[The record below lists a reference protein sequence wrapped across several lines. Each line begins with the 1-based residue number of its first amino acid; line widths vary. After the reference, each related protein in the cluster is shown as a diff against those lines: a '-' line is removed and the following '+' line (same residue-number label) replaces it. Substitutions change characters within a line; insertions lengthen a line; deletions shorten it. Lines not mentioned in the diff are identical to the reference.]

1 MSVGLQFHF
10 CADGAMPEAS
20 FLHVLRR
27 TRADRPELSWANAV
41 IATLSKMLIRF
52 KHVEVSLPPEIL
64 RGRACA
70 HANYPDCPPGA
81 RLCIS
86 AVSAT
91 KMKAGGTIMQFKMLS
106 NENYEHTLELRISEA
121 QALDILAFAD
131 AHTGVP
137 FSHEWYQSFFFP
149 LPSDGRTFFCVQYVV
164 MCVQAAGLLEG
175 LNPSATTGDALLWI
189 LREHYGAKHEMRPAA
204 FYNDA
209 SM

>member
-10 CADGAMPEAS
+10 CADGAMPGAG
-20 FLHVLRR
+20 FLQVWRR
-27 TRADRPELSWANAV
+27 TRAERPELSWSGAAV
-41 IATLSKMLIRF
+41 AALSKMLIRF
-52 KHVEVSLPPEIL
+52 KHVEISLPPEIV

-70 HANYPDCPPGA
+70 HACYQDCPPGA

-86 AVSAT
+86 AISRS
-91 KMKAGGTIMQFKMLS
+91 GTIMQFKMLS
-106 NENYEHTLELRISEA
+106 NESYEHTLELRVSEA

-137 FSHEWYQSFFFP
+137 FAHDWHQSFFFP
-149 LPSDGRTFFCVQYVV
+149 MPSDGRTFFCVQYVV

-175 LNPSATTGDALLWI
+175 LNPSAATGDALLWI

-204 FYNDA
+204 YFDER
-209 SM
+209 SL